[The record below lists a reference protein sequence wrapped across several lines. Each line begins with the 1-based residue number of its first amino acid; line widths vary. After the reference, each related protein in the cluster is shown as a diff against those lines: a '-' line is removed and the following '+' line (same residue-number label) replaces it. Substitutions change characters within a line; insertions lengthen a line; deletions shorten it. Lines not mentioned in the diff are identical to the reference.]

1 MDDMGYERFAPKTGN
16 EPMNKD
22 VTSTALEHEG
32 ESLNEKDIAVQEQ
45 QTENTVKS
53 VETLT
58 SSVDNDGSV
67 LSDVENADSASD
79 ISVSENIKIDTASG
93 INTNAD
99 TKADADDKEAAK
111 RTAEIK
117 YYTEKTERRRRTT
130 QSLIFAGITV
140 LLIAIIGFQT
150 IYIYKLNSAKVGIM
164 TYDNES
170 YRSSKKD
177 KDEKKD
183 KKNSKIL
190 DNANVVDPH
199 FSLEEAA
206 SVTDPNKETLS
217 ISEIASKLMPATV
230 SIYIVDAHHADT
242 VLASGSG
249 FVISEDGYVV
259 TNKHVVAEA
268 AGSEDLGIRVHVP
281 GDDDSYVADIV
292 GTDEQTDIAV
302 VKLKDAKNMSCVTL
316 GDSDMLQIGELA
328 VAIGNPLG
336 SFESTVTVGVIS
348 ATSRDINTN
357 GYTVELLQTDASINS
372 GNSGGPLIN
381 SFGEVIG
388 VTNAKISSAEGL
400 GFAIPINSVKDV
412 IESIINIGYVAGR
425 PTLGVM
431 IRTIS
436 EGDFYGAVPGLY
448 VESLTPNGPAEKAGL
463 EVGDKIISFDGI
475 EIKESSDIMEV
486 RDSHNIGDA
495 VSIEVMRDGDIVK
508 LEIVIGESADY
519 EH

>member
-1 MDDMGYERFAPKTGN
+1 MDDLGYERFAPKTGN
-16 EPMNKD
+16 EPTAENKS
-22 VTSTALEHEG
+22 STALEHKE
-32 ESLNEKDIAVQEQ
+32 ESLNEGEVVNQELK
-45 QTENTVKS
+45 TEETPKS
-53 VETLT
+53 VET
-58 SSVDNDGSV
+58 
-67 LSDVENADSASD
+67 SDKLIGNADNILPADVNAKTETENKLNPDTSINKETKVNANTD
-79 ISVSENIKIDTASG
+79 SVSEA
-93 INTNAD
+93 
-99 TKADADDKEAAK
+99 EAAR

-117 YYTEKTERRRRTT
+117 YYTEKTEKRKRTV
-130 QSLIFAGITV
+130 QSTIFAIVTV

-150 IYIYKLNSAKVGIM
+150 IYIYKLNTAKVGLM
-164 TYDNES
+164 TYDNEA
-170 YRSSKKD
+170 YRSSKEKD
-177 KDEKKD
+177 KSD
-183 KKNSKIL
+183 KKNNKVKDIL

-230 SIYIVDAHHADT
+230 SIYIVDAQNPKT
-242 VLASGSG
+242 ILASGSG

-259 TNKHVVAEA
+259 TNKHVVVDALKSKE
-268 AGSEDLGIRVHVP
+268 LGIRVHVP
-281 GDDDSYVADIV
+281 GDEDTYVADIV

-302 VKLKDAKNMSCVTL
+302 VKLKDAKNMACVTL

-348 ATSRDINTN
+348 ATSREINTN

-400 GFAIPINSVKDV
+400 GFAIPINSVKNV

-431 IRTIS
+431 IRTVS
-436 EGDFYGAVPGLY
+436 EGDYYGAEPGLY
-448 VESLTPNGPAEKAGL
+448 VEELTPDGPAERAGM

-486 RDSHNIGDA
+486 RDSHDIGDA
-495 VSIEVMRDGDIVK
+495 VSIEVMRDGDILK